1 MSTFAREVFV
11 VPAKSLFRIGRLQ
24 FSFGEN
30 GILAFGISILVA
42 LSSFHSAA
50 IIIWVKK
57 IEGISLDVIRNLGQT
72 RLGLLVLEHSSGSWL
87 ASAEDS

>member
-1 MSTFAREVFV
+1 MSTFARDALAVFE
-11 VPAKSLFRIGRLQ
+11 KSRFRIGRLQ
-24 FSFGEN
+24 LSFGEN
-30 GILAFGISILVA
+30 GSLALGIFILVA
-42 LSSFHSAA
+42 SLRFHSAA

-57 IEGISLDVIRNLGQT
+57 IKGISLDVIRNLGQT

>member
-11 VPAKSLFRIGRLQ
+11 VPEKSSFRIGRLQ

-30 GILAFGISILVA
+30 GILALGIFILVA
-42 LSSFHSAA
+42 SLSFHSAA

-57 IEGISLDVIRNLGQT
+57 TQGISLDVIRNLGQT
-72 RLGLLVLEHSSGSWL
+72 RLGLLVLEHASGSWL